1 MTKALFMKFAM
12 QLVAVGCGSVLS
24 LSACGDRASTGITGS
39 ESQETPAVASLIRG
53 EWLAGDLHVHS
64 EHSSDSSLNPI
75 ARITALAQ
83 SAGIDYLAITDH
95 DNHVGGDV
103 ASHTW
108 ADPAFQDN
116 PLIMLYGAEW
126 TTQRGH
132 GNTFSAHPYDHQT
145 LYDLRDDT
153 DVRIGAHVRKEAIHL
168 SANHPAAADHFGF
181 SYDIVRSI
189 EVWQS
194 AIWPNGANTAALAIW
209 DDMLKSG
216 RDLTGRGGS
225 DSHHG
230 YPAPGETPSSNSYQ
244 APANNV
250 GTPTT
255 WVFAAER
262 SAQAVVDAL
271 NNGRVSVSANP
282 YAPRV
287 EFYAD
292 LDADGEA
299 DMMMGD
305 NVVASGE
312 PVTFHVNL
320 VGGPP
325 ALLPYLV
332 KVITDGQELTSLTL
346 FPGRT
351 GAQFTDTPP
360 AGLRKYYRLEVSGQP
375 VLYPQIP
382 LSIALGGTMIALSNP
397 IYFNF
402 ASSH

>member
-1 MTKALFMKFAM
+1 MKLAIQRLAVACCAGFA
-12 QLVAVGCGSVLS
+12 
-24 LSACGDRASTGITGS
+24 LSACSDQAASVAPGGPGPGIA
-39 ESQETPAVASLIRG
+39 PVASLTDG

-64 EHSSDSSLNPI
+64 EHSNDSSLNPI

-103 ASHTW
+103 ASNTW
-108 ADPAFQDN
+108 VDPDFQN
-116 PLIMLYGAEW
+116 SPLIMLYGAEW

-132 GNTFSAHPYDHQT
+132 GNTFSARPYDHQT
-145 LYDLRDDT
+145 LYDLRDDA
-153 DVRIGAHVRKEAIHL
+153 DVRIGEHVRKEGIHL

-194 AIWPNGANTAALAIW
+194 AIWPNGSNASALLIW

-230 YPAPGETPSSNSYQ
+230 FPALGEMPSSNSYQ

-255 WVFAAER
+255 WVFATER
-262 SAQAVVDAL
+262 SAEAVVEAL
-271 NNGRVSVSANP
+271 SNGRVSVSANP

-292 LDADGEA
+292 LDADGAA
-299 DMMMGD
+299 DAMMGD
-305 NVVASGE
+305 NVAASGE
-312 PVTFHVNL
+312 PVTFHVKL
-320 VGGPP
+320 LGGSP
-325 ALLPYLV
+325 ALLPYTV
-332 KVITDGQELTSLTL
+332 KVIVDGAELTSLTL
-346 FPGRT
+346 LPGRT
-351 GAQFTDTPP
+351 DAQFTDTPP
-360 AGLRKYYRLEVSGQP
+360 VGSRKYYRLEVTGQP

-382 LSIALGGTMIALSNP
+382 FSIALGGTMIALSNP

-402 ASSH
+402 ESSH

>member
-1 MTKALFMKFAM
+1 MKFAI
-12 QLVAVGCGSVLS
+12 QVLVIGCGSVLL
-24 LSACGDRASTGITGS
+24 LSACGDRQSSAVTGDPGQGI
-39 ESQETPAVASLIRG
+39 PPVASLTRG

-64 EHSSDSSLNPI
+64 EHSDDSSLNPI
-75 ARITALAQ
+75 AKITALAQ
-83 SAGIDYLAITDH
+83 SAGIHYLAITDH
-95 DNHVGGDV
+95 DNHVSGDV
-103 ASHTW
+103 AGNTW

-132 GNTFSAHPYDHQT
+132 GNTFSARPYDHQT
-145 LYDLRDDT
+145 LYDLRDDADT
-153 DVRIGAHVRKEAIHL
+153 RIGEHVREEGVHL

-194 AIWPNGANTAALAIW
+194 SIWPNGSNKAALAIW

-230 YPAPGETPSSNSYQ
+230 YPEPGELPSSSSYQ

-255 WVFAAER
+255 WVFATER

-271 NNGRVSVSANP
+271 SNGRVSVSANP

-299 DMMMGD
+299 DLMMGD
-305 NVVASGE
+305 NTISSGQ
-312 PVTFHVNL
+312 PVTFLVNL
-320 VGGPP
+320 AGGPP
-325 ALLPYLV
+325 ALLPYTV
-332 KVITDGQELTSLTL
+332 KVIADGNELTSLTIL
-346 FPGRT
+346 PGRT
-351 GAQFTDTPP
+351 DAQFTDTPP
-360 AGLRKYYRLEVSGQP
+360 VGQRRYYRVEVTGQP

-382 LSIALGGTMIALSNP
+382 LALTLGGTMIALSNP

-402 ASSH
+402 ASSD